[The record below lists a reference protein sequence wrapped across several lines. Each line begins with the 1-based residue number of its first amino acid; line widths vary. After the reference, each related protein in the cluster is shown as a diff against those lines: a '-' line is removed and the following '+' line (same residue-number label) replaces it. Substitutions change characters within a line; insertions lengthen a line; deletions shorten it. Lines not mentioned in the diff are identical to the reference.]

1 MVPGVGIEPT
11 QPRGPRDFK
20 SLASTNSATQA
31 RLAFIT
37 IQSTFV
43 VFFKKHVKVIF
54 DSRLGAVLRDTRD
67 NDEKW
72 EVVHISSGMIN
83 AKIIS
88 GRLETEG
95 IPVKL
100 QYEAVGVLYGLTVDG
115 LGAVKVLVPEE
126 FIDRALEV
134 INDRYDEAD
143 IMTES

>member
-1 MVPGVGIEPT
+1 MDDENW
-11 QPRGPRDFK
+11 D
-20 SLASTNSATQA
+20 
-31 RLAFIT
+31 
-37 IQSTFV
+37 
-43 VFFKKHVKVIF
+43 
-54 DSRLGAVLRDTRD
+54 GA
-67 NDEKW
+67 
-72 EVVHISSGMIN
+72 HISSGMIN

-88 GRLETEG
+88 GRLETKG

-126 FIDRALEV
+126 YIDRALEV

>member
-1 MVPGVGIEPT
+1 M
-11 QPRGPRDFK
+11 D
-20 SLASTNSATQA
+20 
-31 RLAFIT
+31 
-37 IQSTFV
+37 
-43 VFFKKHVKVIF
+43 
-54 DSRLGAVLRDTRD
+54 
-67 NDEKW
+67 DEKW
-72 EVVHISSGMIN
+72 EVAHISSGMID

-126 FIDRALEV
+126 YIARALEV

>member
-1 MVPGVGIEPT
+1 MDDAE
-11 QPRGPRDFK
+11 
-20 SLASTNSATQA
+20 
-31 RLAFIT
+31 
-37 IQSTFV
+37 
-43 VFFKKHVKVIF
+43 
-54 DSRLGAVLRDTRD
+54 
-67 NDEKW
+67 W

-126 FIDRALEV
+126 YIDRALEV

>member
-1 MVPGVGIEPT
+1 M
-11 QPRGPRDFK
+11 D
-20 SLASTNSATQA
+20 
-31 RLAFIT
+31 
-37 IQSTFV
+37 
-43 VFFKKHVKVIF
+43 
-54 DSRLGAVLRDTRD
+54 
-67 NDEKW
+67 DEKW
-72 EVVHISSGMIN
+72 EVAHISSGMID

-88 GRLETEG
+88 GRLETED

-126 FIDRALEV
+126 YIDRALEV